1 MPRST
6 KLVTISLP
14 PDLLKKAE
22 RVAEEEHRT
31 KSELLR
37 EALRAYIASRHWD
50 QIREWGDRT
59 AKEYSIKTESDV
71 ERIIQEYRRE
81 KRAWEK

>member
-1 MPRST
+1 MVRAT

-14 PDLLKKAE
+14 PKLLKEAE
-22 RVAEEEHRT
+22 QVAREEHRT

-37 EALRAYIASRHWD
+37 EALRVYISSRHWG
-50 QIREWGDRT
+50 QIREWGAQT
-59 AKEYSIKTESDV
+59 AKDYSIKSEADV

-81 KRAWEK
+81 KRAWKK

>member
-1 MPRST
+1 MGRAT

-14 PDLLKKAE
+14 PKLLKEAE
-22 RVAEEEHRT
+22 QVAQEEHRT

-37 EALRAYIASRHWD
+37 EALRVYIASRHWS
-50 QIREWGDRT
+50 QIREWGAHT
-59 AKEYSIKTESDV
+59 AEEYSIKSEADV

-81 KRAWEK
+81 KRAWKK

>member
-1 MPRST
+1 MGRVT

-14 PDLLKKAE
+14 PDLLRKAE
-22 RVAEEEHRT
+22 QAAQEEQRT

-37 EALRAYIASRHWD
+37 EALRTYLASRHWSR
-50 QIREWGDRT
+50 IREWGDHT
-59 AKEYSIKTESDV
+59 AKEFSIKSESDV

-81 KRAWEK
+81 RRAWKK